1 MKNLTHL
8 AEYVRTPS
16 LETALLSDYEL
27 KIEKLAEEASS
38 KDVVSMAGVPTW
50 MTLIIKKVIEKR
62 GVKNIL
68 EVWPNLEVFFHGA
81 VSFSPYQKL
90 FEELIPSTQMH
101 YMELYNASEGFFAI
115 QDDLS
120 KKGGMMLMT
129 DYGIFY
135 EFIPMEEFGSKNPNT
150 FTMDK
155 VEVGKNYAIVISTN
169 AGLWRYTIGDTVS
182 FTSLYPHRIKITGR
196 TKHFINAFGEEVI
209 VHNTDSAISEVCL
222 RTDSLIVEY
231 TVAPV
236 FMENGKRGAHEWI
249 IEFEKS
255 PEKIDEFKDLLDI
268 TLREINSD
276 YDAKRFKNIAL
287 SPPIVN
293 IVPQGTFH
301 KWMKNREK
309 FGGQNKVP
317 RLSNTREY
325 VDEILKFIR

>member
-1 MKNLTHL
+1 M
-8 AEYVRTPS
+8 
-16 LETALLSDYEL
+16 
-27 KIEKLAEEASS
+27 
-38 KDVVSMAGVPTW
+38 
-50 MTLIIKKVIEKR
+50 
-62 GVKNIL
+62 
-68 EVWPNLEVFFHGA
+68 
-81 VSFSPYQKL
+81 
-90 FEELIPSTQMH
+90 
-101 YMELYNASEGFFAI
+101 
-115 QDDLS
+115 
-120 KKGGMMLMT
+120 
-129 DYGIFY
+129 
-135 EFIPMEEFGSKNPNT
+135 
-150 FTMDK
+150 
-155 VEVGKNYAIVISTN
+155 
-169 AGLWRYTIGDTVS
+169 
-182 FTSLYPHRIKITGR
+182 
-196 TKHFINAFGEEVI
+196 
-209 VHNTDSAISEVCL
+209 HNTDSAISEVCL